1 MVPTPPS
8 PNNRKRSVDTVTLN
22 DLCEKID
29 ALSSEVRGLPSQMTA
44 AVEQGV
50 ISAASSLLI
59 KARNQ
64 VAENTGFWL
73 WRIIKGMVTRWL
85 VIAAIVLLVGNLAGW
100 PAAISVWKSIGG
112 SK

>member
-1 MVPTPPS
+1 M
-8 PNNRKRSVDTVTLN
+8 DTASLN
-22 DLCEKID
+22 ELCEKID
-29 ALSSEVRGLPSQMTA
+29 ALSSEVKNLPSQMTI

-50 ISAASSLLI
+50 ISAASGLLI

-73 WRIIKGMVTRWL
+73 WGVVKGMITRWL
-85 VIAAIVLLVGNLAGW
+85 VIAAIVLLVGNWAGW
-100 PAAISVWKSIGG
+100 PAAISVWKSIMG